1 VVTQVP
7 VFFQCE
13 FKVEL
18 QMRRAMKKSVL
29 VIDDE
34 KDLCNLISRVLE
46 KDGFNVDCALN
57 LAEGTQKLIA
67 HPDIVILD
75 NNLPDGNGLEYIQMH
90 PDEFI
95 QSFVIMISADS
106 SADLQEGAA
115 FAGITAFLTKPF
127 SFDRMKKIIK
137 SA

>member
-1 VVTQVP
+1 
-7 VFFQCE
+7 
-13 FKVEL
+13 
-18 QMRRAMKKSVL
+18 
-29 VIDDE
+29 
-34 KDLCNLISRVLE
+34 
-46 KDGFNVDCALN
+46 
-57 LAEGTQKLIA
+57 
-67 HPDIVILD
+67 
-75 NNLPDGNGLEYIQMH
+75 MH

-115 FAGITAFLTKPF
+115 FAGITFLTKPF